1 MVEEKIL
8 SGGGKMLICA
18 KCNVEYEEG
27 KKFCRTCG
35 SPLITKA
42 ELPLKSEDTSQIKKK
57 KPEALL
63 ICPKCKVF
71 YEIGK
76 FCRKCGA
83 VLVEQVQLQ
92 EKEKPLV
99 TPSPQIKE
107 EPPLIQTPK
116 EQPIEKP
123 KLEPKLEQTKEVKK
137 EPPPF
142 QKSEQKQVEKLKK
155 ETRKMVSPLSE
166 GKRIFRPLTVGIVGI
181 IVLIAAAGYLLWPK
195 YSHLIKK
202 QPPSSPALISKEG
215 TPPVSPSPEAK
226 PSPPP
231 VTGAQEIEKIK
242 SLLEN
247 IRQAN
252 LQKNIDLFMSCY
264 SPDFRDREGRRR
276 DTLENWKNFDYLE
289 LSYDLKSHSIS
300 GDTANARVE
309 WFILTSPKGGGQA
322 KETKAVL
329 NVTFTKEDGSWKIKD
344 IRPVS

>member
-1 MVEEKIL
+1 M
-8 SGGGKMLICA
+8 SICT
-18 KCNVEYEEG
+18 KCNIEYEEG
-27 KKFCRTCG
+27 KKFCRSCG
-35 SPLITKA
+35 SPLLSKA
-42 ELPLKSEDTSQIKKK
+42 EPPLKSEDTSQIKEKK
-57 KPEALL
+57 TEALL

-71 YEIGK
+71 YETGK
-76 FCRKCGA
+76 FCRKCGT
-83 VLVEQVQLQ
+83 VLDRQVQLQ

-99 TPSPQIKE
+99 TPLPQIKE
-107 EPPLIQTPK
+107 KPPLIQIPK

-123 KLEPKLEQTKEVKK
+123 MVEPKLEQTKEVKK

-142 QKSEQKQVEKLKK
+142 QTSEQKQVEKLKK
-155 ETRKMVSPLSE
+155 ETRKMETPPPERKGIL
-166 GKRIFRPLTVGIVGI
+166 RPLTIGIVGI
-181 IVLIAAAGYLLWPK
+181 IVLIAVAGYLLWPK

-215 TPPVSPSPEAK
+215 IPPVSPSPEAK
-226 PSPPP
+226 PSPSPG
-231 VTGAQEIEKIK
+231 TEAQEIEKIK

-264 SPDFRDREGRRR
+264 AQDFKDREGRRLA
-276 DTLENWKNFDYLE
+276 TLENWKNFDYLE

-309 WFILTSPKGGGQA
+309 WFILTSSKRGGQSQ
-322 KETKAVL
+322 ENKAL
-329 NVTFTKEDGSWKIKD
+329 LDVTFKKEDGSWKIKE